1 MRSER
6 VFLDANILFSI
17 AYGSPGLERLWSDAK
32 KGEYE
37 LIASQYVIEEAK
49 RNLDRREQQDTLDR
63 HLGEV
68 RVVPEADPTI
78 PCPVPLP
85 EKDRPVMMAAL
96 SCKADY
102 LITGDV
108 THFGKYFGKKI
119 RTLRICTPRGFFN
132 IISRLSP

>member
-1 MRSER
+1 MSSER

-17 AYGSPGLERLWSDAK
+17 AYGSPGLERLWGDAK
-32 KGEYE
+32 RGKYK

-49 RNLDRREQQDTLDR
+49 RNLDRREQLDALNR
-63 HLGEV
+63 LLSEV

-78 PCPVPLP
+78 PCPIPLP
-85 EKDRPVMMAAL
+85 EKDRPVLLAAL

-108 THFGKYFGKKI
+108 THFGKYFGKRI
-119 RTLRICTPRGFFN
+119 RRLRICTPRDFFN
-132 IISRLSP
+132 IISKRSS

>member
-1 MRSER
+1 MSSER

-32 KGEYE
+32 KGKYE

-49 RNLDRREQQDTLDR
+49 RNLDRREQQDALNR
-63 HLGEV
+63 HLSEV
-68 RVVPEADPTI
+68 GVVPEADPTV
-78 PCPVPLP
+78 PCPIPLP

-119 RTLRICTPRGFFN
+119 RTLRICTPRDFFN
-132 IISRLSP
+132 IISKLSP

>member
-63 HLGEV
+63 HLSEV

>member
-1 MRSER
+1 MSSER

-17 AYGSPGLERLWSDAK
+17 AYGSPGLERLWGDAK
-32 KGEYE
+32 KGKYE

-49 RNLDRREQQDTLDR
+49 RNLDRREQLDALNR
-63 HLGEV
+63 LLSEV

-78 PCPVPLP
+78 PCPIPLP
-85 EKDRPVMMAAL
+85 EKDRPVLLAAL

-108 THFGKYFGKKI
+108 THFGKYFGKRI
-119 RTLRICTPRGFFN
+119 RRLRICTPRDFFN
-132 IISRLSP
+132 IISKRSS

>member
-49 RNLDRREQQDTLDR
+49 RNLDRREQQDALNR
-63 HLGEV
+63 HLSEV
-68 RVVPEADPTI
+68 GVVPEADPTV
-78 PCPVPLP
+78 PCPIPLP

-119 RTLRICTPRGFFN
+119 RTLRICTPRDFFN
-132 IISRLSP
+132 IISKLTP

>member
-1 MRSER
+1 MSSER

-17 AYGSPGLERLWSDAK
+17 AYGNPGLERLRRHAK
-32 KGEYE
+32 KEKYE

-49 RNLDRREQQDTLDR
+49 RNLDRREQQDALNR
-63 HLGEV
+63 HLSDV
-68 RVVPEADPTI
+68 RVVPEADPI
-78 PCPVPLP
+78 ILCPIPLP

-119 RTLRICTPRGFFN
+119 QTLRICTPRYFFN
-132 IISRLSP
+132 IISKLST

>member
-17 AYGSPGLERLWSDAK
+17 ASGSPGLERLWSDAK

>member
-1 MRSER
+1 MSSET

-17 AYGSPGLERLWSDAK
+17 AYGSPGLERLWSHAK
-32 KGEYE
+32 KGKYE

-49 RNLDRREQQDTLDR
+49 RNLDRRDQQDALNR
-63 HLGEV
+63 HLSEV

-78 PCPVPLP
+78 LCPIPLP
-85 EKDRPVMMAAL
+85 GKDRPVMMAAL

-119 RTLRICTPRGFFN
+119 QTLRICTPRYFFN
-132 IISRLSP
+132 IISKLST

>member
-1 MRSER
+1 MSSER

-49 RNLDRREQQDTLDR
+49 RNLDRREQQDALDR
-63 HLGEV
+63 HLSEV

-78 PCPVPLP
+78 LCPIPLP
-85 EKDRPVMMAAL
+85 GKDRPVMMAAL

-119 RTLRICTPRGFFN
+119 RTLRICTPRDFFN
-132 IISRLSP
+132 IISKQNP

>member
-1 MRSER
+1 MSSER